1 MPGITV
7 HGVDYLTGGV
17 CYQAQFASCPGR
29 SQESGRRGRIE
40 YHRRIVPAHLAFFRG
55 ALAQW
60 LAQVAQIYF
69 QPSPWTGL
77 CILSALAVTRPW
89 AALGM
94 GLASCIALAVSRLR
108 RVGGPGGDPASGL
121 WGYNASLTG
130 AGLLTLYPPGSAVL
144 LYLIGV
150 SIASALL
157 SARWVRWGKLP
168 ALTAQ
173 FVVAMWG
180 ARALGPLL
188 GAAAPAPGC
197 DSGLWGLVP
206 CGIGQVTFISGALAG
221 GAVWA
226 AITLHR
232 ARDGLWLAIGAATG
246 VLGAAG
252 LGRWL
257 PLAATQSVELAV
269 NLGLIA
275 LGLAV
280 FERSLVTRLAG
291 LGLGAALCLGLGW
304 ARVPYFTL
312 PFNLVVWALWT
323 PRGGPARRAG
333 SPAV

>member
-1 MPGITV
+1 MK
-7 HGVDYLTGGV
+7 TG
-17 CYQAQFASCPGR
+17 
-29 SQESGRRGRIE
+29 RGAEGQIE
-40 YHRRIVPAHLAFFRG
+40 YHPRIVSAHLTWLRG
-55 ALAQW
+55 IVRQW

-69 QPSPWTGL
+69 QPSAWTGL
-77 CILSALAVTRPW
+77 VILSALAATRPW

-94 GLASCIALAVSRLR
+94 GLASGTALVVSRLR
-108 RVGGPGGDPASGL
+108 RVGGPGGDPVSGL

-130 AGLLTLYPPGSAVL
+130 AGLLTLYTPGPAVL

-157 SARWVRWGKLP
+157 SARWVGWGKLP

-188 GAAAPAPGC
+188 GAVQAAPGC
-197 DSGLWGLVP
+197 DGGLAGLVP
-206 CGIGQVTFISGALAG
+206 CGIGQVTFVSGALAG
-221 GAVWA
+221 AAVWA
-226 AITLHR
+226 AITVHR
-232 ARDGLWLAIGAATG
+232 ARDGVWLAIGAATG

-252 LGRWL
+252 LGHWL
-257 PLAATQSVELAV
+257 PLAATQSVGLAV

-280 FERSLVTRLAG
+280 FERSLATRLAG
-291 LGLGAALCLGLGW
+291 LGLGAALCLGLAR

-323 PRGGPARRAG
+323 RGRGQPASRAQAE
-333 SPAV
+333 PAARWE